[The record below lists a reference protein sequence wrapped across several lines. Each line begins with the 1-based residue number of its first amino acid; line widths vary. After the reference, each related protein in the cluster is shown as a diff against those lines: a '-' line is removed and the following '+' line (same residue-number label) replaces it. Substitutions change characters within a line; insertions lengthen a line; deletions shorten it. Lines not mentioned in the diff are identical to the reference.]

1 MPLIHRDFSGKR
13 VGVEVRVE
21 AEGEGTRMIERDP
34 SVGVALE
41 GVDLP
46 EWLRP
51 VADAAAGVKGSD
63 LTRFLPPPTGGRP
76 SAVLMLLGEGAQGPD
91 LLLIERAHDMRSHAG
106 QPAFPGGALEPGD
119 TGPIDAAVR
128 EAHEETALD
137 PAGVEP
143 FALLPDLWVPVSDF
157 VVTPVLAWWRD
168 PSPVSVADP
177 TEVASVHRVPIE
189 QLVDPARRM
198 RVRHPSGYVGLGFD
212 VAGLLVWG
220 FTAGLISGLLDLAGW
235 SRPWDPDRIVDLA
248 AGEELT

>member
-1 MPLIHRDFSGKR
+1 MTG
-13 VGVEVRVE
+13 
-21 AEGEGTRMIERDP
+21 RDP
-34 SVGVALE
+34 GVGWSVPDTE
-41 GVDLP
+41 LP

-51 VADAAAGVKGSD
+51 LADAVTGIKGSD

-106 QPAFPGGALEPGD
+106 QPAFPGGALETGD
-119 TGPIDAAVR
+119 TGPVDAALR

-137 PAGVEP
+137 PSGVVP

-157 VVTPVLAWWRD
+157 VVTPVLGWWRE
-168 PSPVSVADP
+168 PSPVYAADS

-189 QLVDPARRM
+189 ELVDPARRM

-235 SRPWDPDRIVDLA
+235 SRPWDPDRIVDLD
-248 AGEELT
+248 AGEDLT